1 MAMQSEF
8 EPVIGLEIHIQLKT
22 HTKAYS
28 PDANTYGEL
37 PNSAAHPVSLGHP
50 GTLPVVN
57 KAVVEHAIRL
67 GLACGCNIREVNE
80 YARKNYFYPDLPKG
94 YQISQ
99 HLTPICTGG
108 AISIKDADGQPKDI
122 RITRIHME
130 EDTGK
135 SIHDLDPFN
144 TLIDLNRAGVPLLE
158 MVSEPDIA
166 NGTEAYNY
174 LSEVRKLVRYLDV
187 SDGNMEEGSL
197 RCDVNISIRKK
208 GTKPFGTKVEV
219 KNMNSFRNVQRA
231 IDFECKRQEA
241 LILSGGTVVQETR
254 TFDAVKG
261 ETTAMRTKEDAHD
274 YRYFP
279 EPDLPIV
286 RVSESWKSQVA
297 STMPPLPRELYA
309 KFTGTFQLPDYD
321 AAVLTENKAIA
332 LFFDRLAELSG
343 QPKAASNWIMG
354 PVKGYLNEQALEM
367 EAFPISA
374 ETMAAVIQRVESG
387 MISFSAASQKLF
399 PALLLNPTAHPE
411 QLARELSLIQERNED
426 HLQQWIAE
434 ALAAYP
440 EKVLEYQSG
449 KVGLLGLFMGE
460 VMKRS
465 GGKADPKATTQL
477 LKEALNHP

>member
-1 MAMQSEF
+1 
-8 EPVIGLEIHIQLKT
+8 
-22 HTKAYS
+22 
-28 PDANTYGEL
+28 
-37 PNSAAHPVSLGHP
+37 
-50 GTLPVVN
+50 
-57 KAVVEHAIRL
+57 
-67 GLACGCNIREVNE
+67 
-80 YARKNYFYPDLPKG
+80 
-94 YQISQ
+94 
-99 HLTPICTGG
+99 
-108 AISIKDADGQPKDI
+108 
-122 RITRIHME
+122 
-130 EDTGK
+130 
-135 SIHDLDPFN
+135 
-144 TLIDLNRAGVPLLE
+144 
-158 MVSEPDIA
+158 
-166 NGTEAYNY
+166 
-174 LSEVRKLVRYLDV
+174 
-187 SDGNMEEGSL
+187 
-197 RCDVNISIRKK
+197 
-208 GTKPFGTKVEV
+208 
-219 KNMNSFRNVQRA
+219 
-231 IDFECKRQEA
+231 
-241 LILSGGTVVQETR
+241 
-254 TFDAVKG
+254 
-261 ETTAMRTKEDAHD
+261 
-274 YRYFP
+274 
-279 EPDLPIV
+279 
-286 RVSESWKSQVA
+286 
-297 STMPPLPRELYA
+297 MPPLPRELYA

-354 PVKGYLNEQALEM
+354 PVKGFLNEQALEM